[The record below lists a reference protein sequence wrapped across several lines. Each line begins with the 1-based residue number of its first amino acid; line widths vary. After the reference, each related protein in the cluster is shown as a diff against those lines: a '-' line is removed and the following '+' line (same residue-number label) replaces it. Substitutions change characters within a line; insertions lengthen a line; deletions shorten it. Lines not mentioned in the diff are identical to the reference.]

1 MSPPPPKSPPKS
13 PPPESPTP
21 PPPQS
26 PELQSPLLSWSPKS
40 RPPRSRPPSP
50 APSGLIPPPPQPRRP
65 QPPPRPRPPRGPP
78 PAPPPPP
85 PPPPRG
91 PAVAA
96 PVAAVPGLL
105 RPLADVALRDLQGV
119 LRQPVGVPCLVQG
132 GRRVL
137 PGHALGGVEMP
148 LRLGQPG
155 AGLRA
160 DGAAAG
166 ADEVGGRGGRGPR
179 GEQGLSEQFGR
190 PAGLCLGV
198 PRDRQRLLQREVALL
213 QLPQRR

>member
-1 MSPPPPKSPPKS
+1 MSPPVDPGRRRSHRG
-13 PPPESPTP
+13 PTV
-21 PPPQS
+21 
-26 PELQSPLLSWSPKS
+26 
-40 RPPRSRPPSP
+40 
-50 APSGLIPPPPQPRRP
+50 
-65 QPPPRPRPPRGPP
+65 PRGRRLEVPAEVATAAEVATEVAATGVAEPTAAPVAGAPVAVVVVVPEEESAQEQATEPGAERAHPATAVTP
-78 PAPPPPP
+78 PAPAAAAPATPTAPP
-85 PPPPRG
+85 G
-91 PAVAA
+91 AAVAA

-148 LRLGQPG
+148 LRLREPG

-198 PRDRQRLLQREVALL
+198 PRDRQ
-213 QLPQRR
+213 